1 MNDMTDNI
9 ESSRLIEMV
18 IDKHNRFLE
27 TFNSE
32 FKEIENKLNLIK
44 QQSDAI
50 KKEQETTETRIAVLN
65 EKYHLLFHRAKKQRE
80 DLFNSALEKMR
91 AGRAPNTPD
100 ITRLGARIVEFEN
113 KLQNSKNIEDEE
125 RMIVEIK
132 KLFYDFESGTR
143 KAGLVITTRGIAD
156 LFNEANS
163 SHKELISLQNK
174 PKQDTVSA
182 REHDTQIRET
192 EGRFDWLKRRIE
204 SHNKALAYWEKQK
217 GGIEL
222 A

>member
-1 MNDMTDNI
+1 MTEII
-9 ESSRLIEMV
+9 ESNRLIEMV
-18 IDKHNRFLE
+18 IDKHNRLLE

-32 FKEIENKLNLIK
+32 FKEIESKLCVIK

-50 KKEQETTETRIAVLN
+50 KKELETTETRITVLN
-65 EKYHLLFHRAKKQRE
+65 EKYHLLFHQAKKQRE
-80 DLFNSALEKMR
+80 DMFNNALEKMR
-91 AGRAPNTPD
+91 AGKASNTQD
-100 ITRLGARIVEFEN
+100 ITRLGSRIEEFER
-113 KLQNSKNIEDEE
+113 KLQDSKNIEDEE

-132 KLFYDFESGTR
+132 KLLYDFESGAR
-143 KAGLVITTRGIAD
+143 KAGIIITSKGIVD
-156 LFNEANS
+156 KLNEANS

-182 REHDTQIRET
+182 REYDAQRGET
-192 EGRFDWLKRRIE
+192 EGRFNWLKHRIE

-217 GGIEL
+217 GGIKL